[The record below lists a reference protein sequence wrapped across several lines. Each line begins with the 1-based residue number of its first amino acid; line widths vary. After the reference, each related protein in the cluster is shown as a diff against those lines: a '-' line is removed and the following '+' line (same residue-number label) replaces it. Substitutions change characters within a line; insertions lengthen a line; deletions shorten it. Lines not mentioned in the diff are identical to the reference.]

1 MAHLRGKDR
10 ARYVARMFSRISPR
24 YDLMNTVMTAGR
36 HHAWRRM
43 AADVAVGD
51 MAGPA
56 LDVAA
61 GTGDLAIELARRA
74 AVTEVVAPDFSR
86 EMMVA
91 AGRKARRKGL
101 GERIQY
107 ALADAHALPL
117 PDNHFICATVG
128 FGIRNFIDV
137 PKALREM
144 SRVVRPGGRVVIL
157 ELVSL
162 DGLGPFNRLFTLYF
176 RHVTPWIGAI
186 LAGEREAYTYLP
198 ESVEGFMSAG
208 ELASLMEQASLHNVT
223 VRKLAL
229 GSVAI
234 IGGEK

>member
-1 MAHLRGKDR
+1 MARI
-10 ARYVARMFSRISPR
+10 FSRISPR

-43 AADVAVGD
+43 AADVAVGE

-117 PDNHFICATVG
+117 PDDHFICATVG

-144 SRVVRPGGRVVIL
+144 SRVVRPGGRVVVL

-162 DGLGPFNRLFTLYF
+162 DGLGPFNRLFTFYF

-186 LAGEREAYTYLP
+186 LAGDREAYTYLP

-234 IGGEK
+234 IRGEK